1 MKPQQARPSF
11 WRSLRMV
18 GWGLLGVRKHDEYQQ
33 DLAQVSPF
41 HVIAAG
47 LIAAVL
53 LVLALVGLVN
63 WVAGGSA

>member
-1 MKPQQARPSF
+1 MSQQPAQTSF

-18 GWGLLGVRKHDEYQQ
+18 GWGLLGIRKKGEYEK
-33 DLAQVSPF
+33 DMAQVNPF

-47 LIAAVL
+47 LIVVVL
-53 LVLALVGLVN
+53 LVLALVGIVN

>member
-1 MKPQQARPSF
+1 MKPQQAPPSF

-18 GWGLLGVRKHDEYQQ
+18 GWGLLGVRKKGEYEK
-33 DLAQVSPF
+33 DLAQVNPF

-53 LVLALVGLVN
+53 LVLALAGLVN